1 MVEPRGRRAPGY
13 EDYKYFLSQFRND
26 CGRCGTAIAIGTP
39 VLGKPLDGRGWD
51 IVCVS
56 CGLVGTDGRVTSRGS
71 AKRTRRASSGPGRD
85 VSAASPE
92 RGDWMSAG
100 GPASAG
106 WSTLVRYLLLCVQQE
121 SLVAPVPLNERE
133 RWAVLP
139 LRAETV
145 LCGNDPGLPLFDE
158 LRRLTA
164 DLEEMEGVFYG
175 WPTVVV
181 EDDRGRPFVAP
192 LFVRE
197 LGKPLDGGVDEASVP
212 VGESLPQV
220 NMGLLTSKW
229 FSPELIA
236 AAAAEV
242 AEVVGFGLAPVMMA
256 LTQRLVAALGLRGG
270 PLDPGALVDAATL
283 GDPWRPEEVGVFNVV
298 MAFKGKL
305 DAATRGLIKD
315 LQWMTR
321 ATDWRGSAARFLFE
335 EARPSA
341 ASLPKSCAIELNDS
355 QETALASAA
364 TAFLTVVTG
373 PPGTGKSQTVAA
385 IVADAWLRGETVLVT
400 STNNTPIDGV
410 INEKMR
416 PLDEALI
423 LRTGNADKRRE
434 LGARLRELVD
444 RVPRRPLEAT
454 TIALEEASLLRHR
467 ASRTLEER
475 ARVEQ
480 AVVETAERRDRAR
493 EALWGEQQ
501 PRSDDLAMV
510 RSLAEKAC
518 RTRWRWLRR
527 RRAGACRE
535 RAGIRDPWVTADQ
548 ICDWFNAEDSFRSA
562 WQALVAF
569 QDGNPVGTVVGFG
582 EAEATWLLASGAA
595 TRTCVRE
602 RFVTGA
608 EALKHLADVLT
619 DELPRREAIERAM
632 AYVPAWATSAL
643 STRPNFD
650 CRAGLIDLVVIDE
663 ASQCNLAQ
671 VLPLAYR
678 AKRLVIVGDPQQLPP
693 VVTANAQELRSL
705 ADQAGSRHDELA
717 RNHLTYEDSAYAAF
731 EIRHGREPFLLEEH
745 YRCHPE
751 IIRFCNAQ
759 FYDNRLTVLTAV
771 DRTDSPARGLE
782 WRDVDGR
789 TERGPTGSA
798 INEAEALAVVE
809 WLLASGLPPAR
820 VGVVT
825 PFRAQAATIRK
836 LLRQRGGATFD
847 APRIGTAHTFQ
858 GGECDTILFSTV
870 IAPGAL
876 PGTIAWLEGERNLI
890 NVAVSRARRHLVVFG
905 NRAELRHAKAATL
918 LGLAAAATGQADHQ
932 DLTTSEAV
940 GLLHAAL
947 VAVGLPAILGEVD
960 EGYLLAIAMTAPDG
974 ERINIEV
981 DEYPNG
987 DPRGRK
993 QRQSAI
999 RDENLRRLGWQVVR
1013 VPGWQIYL
1021 DPAAAVELVRQ
1032 VATL

>member
-1 MVEPRGRRAPGY
+1 MLTRA
-13 EDYKYFLSQFRND
+13 
-26 CGRCGTAIAIGTP
+26 
-39 VLGKPLDGRGWD
+39 
-51 IVCVS
+51 
-56 CGLVGTDGRVTSRGS
+56 
-71 AKRTRRASSGPGRD
+71 
-85 VSAASPE
+85 
-92 RGDWMSAG
+92 
-100 GPASAG
+100 
-106 WSTLVRYLLLCVQQE
+106 
-121 SLVAPVPLNERE
+121 
-133 RWAVLP
+133 
-139 LRAETV
+139 
-145 LCGNDPGLPLFDE
+145 
-158 LRRLTA
+158 
-164 DLEEMEGVFYG
+164 
-175 WPTVVV
+175 
-181 EDDRGRPFVAP
+181 
-192 LFVRE
+192 
-197 LGKPLDGGVDEASVP
+197 
-212 VGESLPQV
+212 
-220 NMGLLTSKW
+220 
-229 FSPELIA
+229 A

-242 AEVVGFGLAPVMMA
+242 AEVVDFGLAPVMMA

-493 EALWGEQQ
+493 EALWGQQQ

-663 ASQCNLAQ
+663 ASRCNLAQ

-678 AKRLVIVGDPQQLPP
+678 AKRLVIVGD
-693 VVTANAQELRSL
+693 V
-705 ADQAGSRHDELA
+705 
-717 RNHLTYEDSAYAAF
+717 
-731 EIRHGREPFLLEEH
+731 
-745 YRCHPE
+745 
-751 IIRFCNAQ
+751 
-759 FYDNRLTVLTAV
+759 
-771 DRTDSPARGLE
+771 
-782 WRDVDGR
+782 
-789 TERGPTGSA
+789 
-798 INEAEALAVVE
+798 
-809 WLLASGLPPAR
+809 R
-820 VGVVT
+820 V
-825 PFRAQAATIRK
+825 
-836 LLRQRGGATFD
+836 
-847 APRIGTAHTFQ
+847 GTAHTFQ
-858 GGECDTILFSTV
+858 GGECETVLFSTV
-870 IAPGAL
+870 LSTGAN
-876 PGTIAWLEGERNLI
+876 PGTVTWLEGERNLV
-890 NVAVSRARRHLVVFG
+890 NVAVSRAQRHLVVFG
-905 NRAELRHAKAATL
+905 NREELRRLRATTLVALAEAAERGGRKRDTTWSEAATR
-918 LGLAAAATGQADHQ
+918 
-932 DLTTSEAV
+932 
-940 GLLHAAL
+940 LHAAL
-947 VAVGLPAILGEVD
+947 VEQGIPATLGGAVEGYPLAITLTGGRGRRVDVEVD
-960 EGYLLAIAMTAPDG
+960 EFPD
-974 ERINIEV
+974 
-981 DEYPNG
+981 G
-987 DPRGRK
+987 DPRGRV
-993 QRQSAI
+993 QRQRAT
-999 RDENLRRLGWQVVR
+999 RDANVKALGWPVIR
-1013 VPGWQIYL
+1013 VPAWRAYL
-1021 DPAAAVELVRQ
+1021 DPRGVADEVAAAALRSS
-1032 VATL
+1032 A

>member
-181 EDDRGRPFVAP
+181 EDDRGRLFVAP

-410 INEKMR
+410 INDKMLR
-416 PLDEALI
+416 LDEALI

-518 RTRWRWLRR
+518 RTRWRWLKRR
-527 RRAGACRE
+527 RTMACLL
-535 RAGIRDPWVTADQ
+535 RAGIQDPSITAEQIRDWVA
-548 ICDWFNAEDSFRSA
+548 AEDSFRAA
-562 WQALVAF
+562 WRELTTMQLARSVDAVANFKEAEDNWLVASR
-569 QDGNPVGTVVGFG
+569 
-582 EAEATWLLASGAA
+582 AT
-595 TRTCVRE
+595 TRARVRE
-602 RFVTGA
+602 RFAAGA
-608 EALKHLADVLT
+608 ELLNQLADVLT
-619 DELPRREAIERAM
+619 DELPRREAINRAM
-632 AYVPAWATSAL
+632 GYVSGWATSAL

-650 CRAGLIDLVVIDE
+650 CRAGSIDLVVVDE

-678 AKRLVIVGDPQQLPP
+678 ARRLVIVGDPQQLPP
-693 VVTANAQELRSL
+693 VFTADAQELRLL
-705 ADQAGSRHDELA
+705 ADLAGMTHDELA
-717 RNHLTYEDSAYAAF
+717 TEHLTYEDSAYTAF
-731 EIRHGREPFLLEEH
+731 APRHGRDAFLLNEH

-751 IIRFCNAQ
+751 IIQFCNEH
-759 FYDNRLTVLTAV
+759 FYGNRLTVLTPISL
-771 DRTDSPARGLE
+771 DLNRQRGLE
-782 WRDVDGR
+782 WREVAGR
-789 TERGPTGSA
+789 TERGPAGSA
-798 INEAEALAVVE
+798 LNRAEADAVAR
-809 WLLASGLPPAR
+809 WIADSGLPPSS
-820 VGVVT
+820 VGVVS
-825 PFRAQAATIRK
+825 PQQAN
-836 LLRQRGGATFD
+836 
-847 APRIGTAHTFQ
+847 
-858 GGECDTILFSTV
+858 SV
-870 IAPGAL
+870 MM
-876 PGTIAWLEGERNLI
+876 
-890 NVAVSRARRHLVVFG
+890 S
-905 NRAELRHAKAATL
+905 
-918 LGLAAAATGQADHQ
+918 
-932 DLTTSEAV
+932 
-940 GLLHAAL
+940 
-947 VAVGLPAILGEVD
+947 
-960 EGYLLAIAMTAPDG
+960 
-974 ERINIEV
+974 
-981 DEYPNG
+981 
-987 DPRGRK
+987 
-993 QRQSAI
+993 
-999 RDENLRRLGWQVVR
+999 
-1013 VPGWQIYL
+1013 
-1021 DPAAAVELVRQ
+1021 
-1032 VATL
+1032 